1 MSDFFDNEDGEIKEE
16 KEKNKQNQV
25 LLGGFLGLVLLVLII
40 IIIIGETSQPGK
52 YERKPGQ
59 QLEEIRHRK
68 ANGNLLPKKNQPGN
82 IKIPDAKRSQEVGQ
96 TGSQS
101 IRAQSPREQNQVLFS
116 VVRVITEKTS
126 GSGTLLSREGY
137 FLTNYHV
144 VKDTRIQLILFSKD
158 PRKSPEKYFFTKI
171 ASQDNKLDL
180 AVLQIVSP
188 IEGASMDDLTP
199 IRIGSSSLLKI
210 DDEIRIYGY
219 PGVGGD
225 TITSTGGVISGFW
238 EDYPYWIKTDAVIS
252 SGNSGGG
259 AFNLK
264 GEFIGVPTAGAVDP
278 RMGSQIGMI
287 MPVDTVKKFISGY
300 VDLSSLRSQVE

>member
-1 MSDFFDNEDGEIKEE
+1 MSDFFDNDDGEIKEE

-25 LLGGFLGLVLLVLII
+25 LLGGFLGLVLLVLLI

-52 YERKPGQ
+52 YDRKPGQ
-59 QLEEIRHRK
+59 QLEEIRRRK
-68 ANGNLLPKKNQPGN
+68 ANENSPHKKKQPGN
-82 IKIPDAKRSQEVGQ
+82 IAIPDVRRSEPIGQ
-96 TGSQS
+96 TGAQS
-101 IRAQSPREQNQVLFS
+101 IRAQSPRKQTRVLSS

-126 GSGTLLSREGY
+126 GSGTLLNREGY

-144 VKDTRIQLILFSKD
+144 VKDTRVQLILFSKD

-171 ASQDNKLDL
+171 ASRDNNLDL

-188 IEGASMDDLTP
+188 IEGASMDDLSP
-199 IRIGSSSLLKI
+199 IRPGKSSSLKI
-210 DDEIRIYGY
+210 DDEIHIYGY

-225 TITSTGGVISGFW
+225 TITSTQGVISGFW
-238 EDYPYWIKTDAVIS
+238 EDYPYWIKTDANIS

-278 RMGSQIGMI
+278 RMRSQIGMI
-287 MPVDTVKKFISGY
+287 MPVDSIKKYISGY
-300 VDLSSLRSQVE
+300 L

>member
-40 IIIIGETSQPGK
+40 IIIIGETSQTGK

-59 QLEEIRHRK
+59 QLEEIRQRK
-68 ANGNLLPKKNQPGN
+68 ANENLLPKKNQPGN

-238 EDYPYWIKTDAVIS
+238 EDYPYWIKTDAIIS

>member
-25 LLGGFLGLVLLVLII
+25 LLGGFLGLVLLGLLI

-52 YERKPGQ
+52 YERKAGQ
-59 QLEEIRHRK
+59 QLEEIRRRK
-68 ANGNLLPKKNQPGN
+68 TNENVPHKKKQPGN
-82 IKIPDAKRSQEVGQ
+82 IAIPDARRSEQIGQ
-96 TGSQS
+96 TGAQS
-101 IRAQSPREQNQVLFS
+101 IRAQSPRDQNLVLFS

-144 VKDTRIQLILFSKD
+144 VKDTRVQLILFSKD

-171 ASQDNKLDL
+171 VSQDNNLDL

-199 IRIGSSSLLKI
+199 IRMGTSSSLKM

-225 TITSTGGVISGFW
+225 TITSTRGVISGFW
-238 EDYPYWIKTDAVIS
+238 EDYPYWIKTDANIS

-278 RMGSQIGMI
+278 RMRSQIGMI
-287 MPVDTVKKFISGY
+287 MPVDSIKKYISGY
-300 VDLSSLRSQVE
+300 L

>member
-1 MSDFFDNEDGEIKEE
+1 MNEFFDNEDSEITEE
-16 KEKNKQNQV
+16 KEKNRQNQL
-25 LLGGFLGLVLLVLII
+25 LLGGFLGLVLLVVLI

-52 YERKPGQ
+52 YQGKAGQ
-59 QLEEIRHRK
+59 QLEEIRRRK
-68 ANGNLLPKKNQPGN
+68 ANENFPHKEKQPGN
-82 IKIPDAKRSQEVGQ
+82 IATRDSKGARGPGQ
-96 TGSQS
+96 AGSQS
-101 IRAQSPREQNQVLFS
+101 IRTQSPREQSLVLFS
-116 VVRVITEKTS
+116 VVRVITENTS

-144 VKDTRIQLILFSKD
+144 VKDTRVQLILFSKD

-171 ASQDNKLDL
+171 VSRENNLDL

-188 IEGASMDDLTP
+188 IEGVSMDDLTP
-199 IRIGSSSLLKI
+199 IRLGTSSSLKI
-210 DDEIRIYGY
+210 DDEIHIYGY

-225 TITSTGGVISGFW
+225 TITSSRGVISGFW
-238 EDYPYWIKTDAVIS
+238 EDPPYWIKTDAIIS

-287 MPVDTVKKFISGY
+287 MPVDSIKKYISGY
-300 VDLSSLRSQVE
+300 L

>member
-1 MSDFFDNEDGEIKEE
+1 MSDFFDNEDSEIKEE
-16 KEKNKQNQV
+16 KEKNRQNQI
-25 LLGGFLGLVLLVLII
+25 LMGGFLGLVLMVLLII
-40 IIIIGETSQPGK
+40 IIIGGTSQPEK

-59 QLEEIRHRK
+59 QLEEIRRRK
-68 ANGNLLPKKNQPGN
+68 ANENLSHKKKQPGN
-82 IKIPDAKRSQEVGQ
+82 ITIPDARRSKRKGQ

-101 IRAQSPREQNQVLFS
+101 IRAQSPREQNLVLFS
-116 VVRVITEKTS
+116 VVRIITENTS

-144 VKDTRIQLILFSKD
+144 VKDTRVQLVLFSKD

-171 ASQDNKLDL
+171 LSQDNNLDL
-180 AVLQIVSP
+180 AVLKIVSP

-199 IRIGSSSLLKI
+199 IRIGSSSSLKI

-225 TITSTGGVISGFW
+225 TITSTRGVISGFW
-238 EDYPYWIKTDAVIS
+238 EDYPYWIKTDANIS

-264 GEFIGVPTAGAVDP
+264 GEFIGVPTAGAVDQ
-278 RMGSQIGMI
+278 RLRSQIGMI
-287 MPVDTVKKFISGY
+287 MPVDTIKKYISGY
-300 VDLSSLRSQVE
+300 IELSSLHSQVE

>member
-1 MSDFFDNEDGEIKEE
+1 MSDFFDHDDSEKAEE
-16 KEKNKQNQV
+16 KEKNRQNQL
-25 LLGGFLGLVLLVLII
+25 LLGGFLGLVLLVLLI

-52 YERKPGQ
+52 YQKKPGQ
-59 QLEEIRHRK
+59 QLEEIRRRK
-68 ANGNLLPKKNQPGN
+68 VNVDFPHKRKQPGN
-82 IKIPDAKRSQEVGQ
+82 ITIPEARRSEGVGQ
-96 TGSQS
+96 TGAQS
-101 IRAQSPREQNQVLFS
+101 IKAQSQRHQTQVLFS
-116 VVRVITEKTS
+116 VVRVITENTS

-144 VKDTRIQLILFSKD
+144 VKDSRVQLILFSKD

-171 ASQDNKLDL
+171 LSRDNNLDL

-188 IEGASMDDLTP
+188 IEGASMNDLTP
-199 IRIGSSSLLKI
+199 IRLGLSSSLKI

-225 TITSTGGVISGFW
+225 TITSTRGVISGFW
-238 EDYPYWIKTDAVIS
+238 EDYPYWIKTDAIIS

-264 GEFIGVPTAGAVDP
+264 GEFIGVPTAGAVDS

-287 MPVDTVKKFISGY
+287 MPVDSIKKYISSY
-300 VDLSSLRSQVE
+300 L